1 ARYDFGSRQAGL
13 TLYGFGE
20 IGEEFVGQ
28 FLGRTVDQALA
39 ELRQLAADLGLDV
52 IAEQRA
58 AILVG
63 QPHGGAALGEA
74 GDAAL
79 AFARDFVAVGW
90 VEIAQGDLAL
100 EARRDGA
107 DLHFGYG
114 AKAVLVGLLQLLAA
128 GDAGLQH
135 LGIVELV
142 PHGLARRRK
151 LDFAVH

>member
-1 ARYDFGSRQAGL
+1 MGRSGLGQPFEPPIWDMARYDFGSRQAGL

-74 GDAAL
+74 GDTAL
-79 AFARDFVAVGW
+79 AFARDLVAVG
-90 VEIAQGDLAL
+90 
-100 EARRDGA
+100 R
-107 DLHFGYG
+107 
-114 AKAVLVGLLQLLAA
+114 
-128 GDAGLQH
+128 
-135 LGIVELV
+135 
-142 PHGLARRRK
+142 
-151 LDFAVH
+151 